1 MNILISSGLM
11 TLVSLC
17 GTSKS
22 CPLLCSCNINQTDC
36 SHLYQLASLDSIL
49 EQLPFDTTNL
59 NLSKNNFT
67 TVEPGSFSN
76 LSALLQLD
84 YSRNLLS
91 AINPGCFSNLSGL
104 LHLDLSRNLLS
115 RVFPSSFSHLNSLEF
130 LDLSV
135 NLLVRLPV
143 NLFSDLSSLN
153 ELVLRDNRLKELNPA
168 QFKGL
173 TELRRLD
180 LSLNSLS
187 HVPTH
192 LLDGLQ
198 NLLWLSLVGNK
209 LKTLDRSSLES
220 ANTLQQ
226 LLLEG
231 NPWNCNCK
239 LIPLKYWLE
248 WIVYTG
254 GRVDSPNCSFPTD
267 LQGKDLA
274 SLPMELFRHCYPLQ
288 LQTRKPSA
296 PEAHQGPSGD
306 CMRQRYRAVSVRR
319 ATATVVVAGVVCSV
333 VCVLM
338 VVTAT
343 YGCIYA
349 TLVAHQQQQMLQ
361 RKRQQQEP
369 LMVEKEPAHDEKE
382 DLMPTIGKGAEAME
396 CVGWMA
402 FPPEVCV

>member
-1 MNILISSGLM
+1 FLAVSSGLM

-76 LSALLQLD
+76 
-84 YSRNLLS
+84 
-91 AINPGCFSNLSGL
+91 
-104 LHLDLSRNLLS
+104 
-115 RVFPSSFSHLNSLEF
+115 LNSLEF

-220 ANTLQQ
+220 ANALQQ

-319 ATATVVVAGVVCSV
+319 
-333 VCVLM
+333 
-338 VVTAT
+338 
-343 YGCIYA
+343 
-349 TLVAHQQQQMLQ
+349 
-361 RKRQQQEP
+361 
-369 LMVEKEPAHDEKE
+369 
-382 DLMPTIGKGAEAME
+382 
-396 CVGWMA
+396 
-402 FPPEVCV
+402 